1 MHKVAPVLALAVVAL
16 LYATLEDRSY
26 VPQEMPTI
34 PETTKPLPKPFQPE
48 WVPSPGPEDILQDKL
63 TEKICTTLNCQGCA
77 LDKETLFR
85 KKPGHP
91 KFQ

>member
-1 MHKVAPVLALAVVAL
+1 MHKVTPVLALAVGAL
-16 LYATLEDRSY
+16 LYATREDRSD
-26 VPQEMPTI
+26 VPQQMPAI
-34 PETTKPLPKPFQPE
+34 PETTKPFQPE
-48 WVPSPGPEDILQDKL
+48 WVPSPGPEDILQGKL
-63 TEKICTTLNCQGCA
+63 TEKICATPNCQGCA